1 MERIDQLRH
10 RHRLVTATELYR
22 RLTLPTRFR
31 VLGYTLVPFTI
42 GHARIIDRI
51 QLGEIADGASALL
64 CAKLCSMPHEEAE
77 RWLVSPWIDA
87 KIQWMTWRR
96 RSLLAS
102 QAQVEKAVRVL
113 GEYLDEA
120 TRIPQWSSKGA
131 SGSELG
137 TPFAQHLRATLLS
150 HLNYDPRTVDST
162 PYLQAMWDYV
172 SFMECEGRVA
182 VDHGITDDDEAELIR
197 QANEFAQR
205 IGAVNG

>member
-1 MERIDQLRH
+1 M
-10 RHRLVTATELYR
+10 TATELYR

-42 GHARIIDRI
+42 GHARILDRI
-51 QLGEIADGASALL
+51 QLGEVADGASALL
-64 CAKLCSMPHEEAE
+64 CAKLCSMPHEQAE
-77 RWLVSPWIDA
+77 RWLVSRWIDLR
-87 KIQWMTWRR
+87 IQWMTWRR
-96 RSLLAS
+96 CSLLAS
-102 QAQVEKAVRVL
+102 QTEIEKAVRVL

-150 HLNYDPRTVDST
+150 QLNYDPRTVDST

-172 SFMECEGRVA
+172 SFMESEGRVA
-182 VDHGITDDDEAELIR
+182 VDHGITDEDEDDLIR